1 MVFFCGALFST
12 DLQAE
17 SQAEKYLG
25 EREMCL
31 DVIRIKESLVLND
44 RCIIFETYGNAFYI
58 NYLPVKCPGLKIS
71 GGFAYETSN
80 EKFCKQ
86 DTISVLDP
94 GGNPGNTCMMGE
106 FVRFNQKGRL
116 SDIRKLLE
124 DGLFDDLVEEDVFE
138 EVFHT
143 KNSVIK

>member
-1 MVFFCGALFST
+1 MVIIFCGALFPI
-12 DLQAE
+12 DAQAE

-71 GGFAYETSN
+71 GGFSYETSN
-80 EKFCKQ
+80 DKFCKQ
-86 DTISVLDP
+86 DIIRVINPSA
-94 GGNPGNTCMMGE
+94 NPGSTCMIGE
-106 FVRFNQKGRL
+106 FVLFKQKGRL
-116 SDIRKLLE
+116 SDIKKLLE
-124 DGLFDDLVEEDVFE
+124 GGLLNDLVEEGAFKE
-138 EVFHT
+138 AFSS
-143 KNSVIK
+143 KK